1 MSDTTERNLCRHI
14 HLAGRRCGSPALRG
28 ETFCYFHHT
37 TRRPPKHLGQD
48 PLDAVFTVPP
58 LEDADI
64 IQHTIGDVLARIAT
78 NSIDT
83 KRARLL
89 LFGLNAASRNLNRG
103 CRAARPQ
110 PQPHPAE
117 VDAVIEDLELDPTL
131 GPLAPVTPIDAEDEA
146 HKSLM
151 QKFVEYCER
160 PPNRCKVCEWRATT
174 DANKAEGRRLMA
186 EVARRRAAGLPEYP
200 IDAHQPY
207 PADLAW
213 AAEERRL
220 GLSNGIPPSPKDCY
234 LDPDL
239 AEGEEPGASPG
250 ESRHPDRSAQRAVEG
265 PPHLP
270 SPSSAPPH
278 VEDPHNPALP
288 NPSPET
294 WAKFAAHL
302 PNIKA
307 SAEDPTEP
315 GAPSSTLRCRNR
327 ATTARVGTALTYH
340 LPLTTHPTSLPRKR
354 RILRRPALHRE

>member
-1 MSDTTERNLCRHI
+1 
-14 HLAGRRCGSPALRG
+14 
-28 ETFCYFHHT
+28 
-37 TRRPPKHLGQD
+37 
-48 PLDAVFTVPP
+48 
-58 LEDADI
+58 
-64 IQHTIGDVLARIAT
+64 
-78 NSIDT
+78 
-83 KRARLL
+83 
-89 LFGLNAASRNLNRG
+89 
-103 CRAARPQ
+103 
-110 PQPHPAE
+110 
-117 VDAVIEDLELDPTL
+117 
-131 GPLAPVTPIDAEDEA
+131 
-146 HKSLM
+146 M

-315 GAPSSTLRCRNR
+315 GAPSSTAHTTPTAHTVLPTSVHAR
-327 ATTARVGTALTYH
+327 ARHPSPTRTRGDRPHCTTAFSQNET
-340 LPLTTHPTSLPRKR
+340 PPPPHPQIPRPP
-354 RILRRPALHRE
+354 PAPAA